1 MVAVDDLDFCIWH
14 SPISDCHEER
24 VQPLHALKEK
34 SLLAEDQCVMVIVLE
49 FLDLETIFP
58 NDTLSDEDMNET
70 HSFLLLSVE
79 GAWI

>member
-1 MVAVDDLDFCIWH
+1 MLMILTFVSGIHLYQIAMRR
-14 SPISDCHEER
+14 EY
-24 VQPLHALKEK
+24 ALKER

-70 HSFLLLSVE
+70 HSFLLLSVK
-79 GAWI
+79 GAWT